1 MTEAKRRFVHE
12 FARYLESTARELVV
26 TEIAEEFSE
35 DALDKSNS
43 TYCTAREL
51 ATKLGIA
58 HCFCDPTTEE
68 RRQHA
73 VFTDVQREEFW
84 LRRLSGSKEEDILF
98 ICGDDHIE
106 SFSSRLTLAGYRNK
120 ILSRPWGFE
129 LQDPEV
135 YWANT

>member
-1 MTEAKRRFVHE
+1 MPVGFWRNVKFDKAQLADEYCRSFGLCVPAAMTEANRGFVHE

-26 TEIAEEFSE
+26 TEIAEEFSR

-43 TYCTAREL
+43 TYCTAREV

-73 VFTDVQREEFW
+73 NY
-84 LRRLSGSKEEDILF
+84 RRSERGILA
-98 ICGDDHIE
+98 H
-106 SFSSRLTLAGYRNK
+106 A
-120 ILSRPWGFE
+120 P
-129 LQDPEV
+129 
-135 YWANT
+135 